1 MIFRRID
8 LTLAS
13 LRFLFKRK
21 WFVYVLVC
29 AAVCLVVMGMYF
41 VESKRPITTSI
52 VLHIDGKSLEVD
64 TQSTTVE
71 DMLQDEMIPLAKRD
85 YISVPLQTE
94 IEDGLNIEIRYAKN
108 FTITSKGQTTQY
120 SSTAK
125 SVEMALEDVGI
136 TLSDEDETSPS
147 RKSTL
152 LANDDIMILNYVR
165 NMEETI
171 EDQPLKTITIY
182 DDTLLKGQSRI
193 AQKGSPPTIQKQVQ
207 KTYLNGYALNE
218 DLNESIIKTEGV
230 PQIIVVGTKE
240 PEPVYIEPNLEEPVI
255 QDDLFTNPE
264 EGVMSSTVEELQKTE
279 NQTMLPYDGEG
290 QETLTGFELTAYTA
304 HYASTGKNEGDPDYG
319 ITASGAKVMEG
330 RTIAVD
336 PSVIP
341 MGWWVYIDGLG
352 YRKAEDTG
360 GAIKGK
366 KIDVYFESEEYA
378 KFFGRKKGYTVT
390 IIGPNK
396 PDDVSL

>member
-1 MIFRRID
+1 MMFKRLD
-8 LTLAS
+8 LSLAS
-13 LRFLFKRK
+13 LRFLLKRK
-21 WFVYVLVC
+21 WFVCMLVC
-29 AAVCLVVMGMYF
+29 AAICLVVMGMYLI
-41 VESKRPITTSI
+41 ESRRPITTSI
-52 VLHIDGKSLEVD
+52 VLHVDGKSLEVD

-85 YISVPLQTE
+85 YISVPLQTV

-108 FTITSKGQTTQY
+108 FTITSKGQTTHY

-136 TLSDEDETSPS
+136 ALSDDDETSPS
-147 RKSTL
+147 RRSTL
-152 LANDDIMILNYVR
+152 LANDDIMILNYVK
-165 NMEETI
+165 NMEETV

-193 AQKGSPPTIQKQVQ
+193 AQKGTPPTIQKQVQ

-218 DLNESIIKTEGV
+218 DSDESIVKTEGI
-230 PQIIVVGTKE
+230 PQIVVVGTKE
-240 PEPVYIEPNLEEPVI
+240 PEPVYAEPDIEVTAT
-255 QDDLFTNPE
+255 QDNFLITQE
-264 EGVMSSTVEELQKTE
+264 EGVSSASVGEIQETE
-279 NQTMLPYDGEG
+279 NQSMLPYDGES

-304 HYASTGKNEGDPDYG
+304 HYASTGKHEGDPDYG
-319 ITASGAKVMEG
+319 VTASGTKVMEG

-378 KFFGRKKGYTVT
+378 NFFGRKKGYTVT

-396 PDDVSL
+396 PDDISS

>member
-1 MIFRRID
+1 M
-8 LTLAS
+8 
-13 LRFLFKRK
+13 
-21 WFVYVLVC
+21 YV
-29 AAVCLVVMGMYF
+29 
-41 VESKRPITTSI
+41 VEERNPVTRSI
-52 VLHIDGKSLEVD
+52 VLHVDGKSLHVS

-71 DMLQDEMIPLAKRD
+71 DMLQDEMIPLDKHD

-125 SVEMALEDVGI
+125 NVEMALEDVGI
-136 TLSDEDETSPS
+136 VLSEDDETSPS

-152 LANDDIMILNYVR
+152 FENDDIMILNYVK
-165 NMEETI
+165 NMEETV

-193 AQKGSPPTIQKQVQ
+193 AQKGTAPTIQRQVQ

-218 DLNESIIKTEGV
+218 DPKESIVKTQGI
-230 PQIIVVGTKE
+230 PQIVVVGTKE
-240 PEPVYIEPNLEEPVI
+240 PEPLYVEPNIERGTS
-255 QDDLFTNPE
+255 QDNSRISQSESGANLSIKE
-264 EGVMSSTVEELQKTE
+264 VQVAK
-279 NQTMLPYDGEG
+279 LPYDGEG

-304 HYASTGKNEGDPDYG
+304 HYASTNKHEGHPEYG
-319 ITASGAKVMEG
+319 ITASGTKVMEG

-352 YRKAEDTG
+352 YRRAEDTG

-378 KFFGRKKGYTVT
+378 EIFGRRQGYTVT
-390 IIGPNK
+390 IIGPDK
-396 PDDVSL
+396 PDDISP

>member
-1 MIFRRID
+1 
-8 LTLAS
+8 
-13 LRFLFKRK
+13 
-21 WFVYVLVC
+21 
-29 AAVCLVVMGMYF
+29 MGMYF